1 MAVRPSGRVV
11 FRNFGENCAGK
22 GWEDRGEEVSPLQV
36 VFVASQALLS
46 CSDHCLMLC
55 VCLELHSSWCKREN
69 NHSIFKLNTV
79 HQRSHSD
86 VHHGVMFI
94 GLVPGKAGVETCA

>member
-1 MAVRPSGRVV
+1 MV

-22 GWEDRGEEVSPLQV
+22 GWEDRGRSITSAGGVYLL
-36 VFVASQALLS
+36 SQALFRLALTTA
-46 CSDHCLMLC
+46 HALCLPGAP
-55 VCLELHSSWCKREN
+55 SSWCKREN
-69 NHSIFKLNTV
+69 NHSVFKLNTV

-94 GLVPGKAGVETCA
+94 RAGSRKSRCRDVCMTPAI